1 VARKPPAPGIRL
13 DKQRGQGY
21 LCRPRLEPEP
31 KTVANHVSAAKR
43 ARQTLKITERNKHFR
58 TTTRTH
64 MKRVRAAISAGDRA
78 TAQAALKECIKRVD
92 QAVSKGLWHRKA
104 GSRYVSRLSAAVH
117 GMK

>member
-1 VARKPPAPGIRL
+1 L
-13 DKQRGQGY
+13 
-21 LCRPRLEPEP
+21 
-31 KTVANHVSAAKR
+31 TVAKHVSAAKR

-64 MKRVRAAISAGDRA
+64 VKRVRAAITAGDKSKA
-78 TAQAALKECIKRVD
+78 AEALQACIKRVD

-104 GSRYVSRLSAAVH
+104 GSRYVSRLSAQVH